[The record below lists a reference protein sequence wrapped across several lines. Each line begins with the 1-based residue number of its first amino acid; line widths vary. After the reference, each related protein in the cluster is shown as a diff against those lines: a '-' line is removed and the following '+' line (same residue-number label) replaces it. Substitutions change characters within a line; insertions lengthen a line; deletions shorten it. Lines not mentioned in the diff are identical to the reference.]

1 MNYDEII
8 EKYSELIL
16 KIAMTHLNNIEDAE
30 DIVQEVLIKF
40 IQNKNFT
47 SEVHERS
54 WIIRVTINLCYNE
67 NKSAKRREVAL
78 TEDNRF
84 SFNLAF
90 ENQIYEYIRNL
101 KEKYRIVFELYYLQN
116 MKIKEIS
123 NALKISEVAVRTR
136 LKRARN
142 EVKNMIKNE
151 VIL

>member
-67 NKSAKRREVAL
+67 NKSAKRREIAL

-101 KEKYRIVFELYYLQN
+101 KEKYRCVFELYYLQN

>member
-101 KEKYRIVFELYYLQN
+101 KEKYRCVFELYYLQN